1 MAEKF
6 TTGFVNSLMTTFIQD
21 FANGVLAIYSG
32 TQPASADAAET
43 GELLCLITNGGGAFT
58 PGNPENG
65 LNFEPTPTTGTA
77 SKAAGENWTGTALRD
92 GTATW
97 FRFYD
102 NTYPTGASE
111 SAKRF
116 DGRVSTGSGS
126 STELQLANVN
136 MTRDGK
142 LTINAFPV
150 SLPKLGV

>member
-6 TTGFVNSLMTTFIQD
+6 TTGFVNSLMEQFIED

-32 TQPASADAAET
+32 TQPASADEAEV

-58 PGNPENG
+58 PGSAENG
-65 LNFEPTPTTGTA
+65 LNFEPTPVTGTA
-77 SKAAGENWTGTALRD
+77 SKAEGENWTGTALKD

-97 FRFYD
+97 FRFYAND
-102 NTYPTGASE
+102 YVTGASE

-116 DGRVSTGSGS
+116 DGRVSTGTGA
-126 STELQLANVN
+126 ELQLANVN

-142 LTINAFPV
+142 VTINAFPV
-150 SLPKLGV
+150 SLPKVGV